1 MNCPTA
7 VADSLDA
14 ANAVV
19 EVVTRHRKLP
29 ILTTWLGEG
38 AALEARRLFA
48 NHRIPTYDTPSK
60 AVRAF
65 MHLVRYKRN
74 QELLM
79 QTPPSVADD
88 FAPDTDKAKDIIRK
102 ALDED
107 REVLTEPE
115 AKDVLAAYGI
125 PVVRTRAVRTPE
137 EAGQAADEFGR
148 PVALKVLSPDISHK
162 SDVGGVRL
170 NLINGEATRE
180 AAERMLATISHIAPD
195 AQLDG
200 FTVQEMAD
208 MPGAHELIV
217 GVSED
222 ALFGPVLLFGAGG
235 TAVEVLKDT
244 AIALPPLNMVLAHEM
259 ITRTRVYKLLQGYR
273 QQPRA
278 DIEGIALT
286 LVKLSQLV
294 SDLSEVVELDINPLF
309 ASERG
314 VLALDAR
321 LKVREPAALG
331 SRRLAIRPYPK
342 RLERPIHVDG
352 KDFTLRPIRPEDE
365 PRIQDMLAKSN
376 PEDIRMRFFAPLR
389 QLTHEAAARL
399 SQIDYD
405 REMALVATEPKLG
418 DGEEVVGVSRIS
430 ADPDNERAEYGV
442 MVRSDLKGIGLG
454 YRLMAEIINYA
465 RSRGIGQ
472 IFGEVLRENTSMLEM
487 CEELGF
493 NREIDPDDHR
503 LIRVTYDLRQ
513 EREKAEAASQ

>member
-1 MNCPTA
+1 
-7 VADSLDA
+7 
-14 ANAVV
+14 
-19 EVVTRHRKLP
+19 
-29 ILTTWLGEG
+29 
-38 AALEARRLFA
+38 
-48 NHRIPTYDTPSK
+48 
-60 AVRAF
+60 
-65 MHLVRYKRN
+65 
-74 QELLM
+74 
-79 QTPPSVADD
+79 
-88 FAPDTDKAKDIIRK
+88 
-102 ALDED
+102 
-107 REVLTEPE
+107 
-115 AKDVLAAYGI
+115 
-125 PVVRTRAVRTPE
+125 
-137 EAGQAADEFGR
+137 
-148 PVALKVLSPDISHK
+148 
-162 SDVGGVRL
+162 
-170 NLINGEATRE
+170 
-180 AAERMLATISHIAPD
+180 
-195 AQLDG
+195 
-200 FTVQEMAD
+200 
-208 MPGAHELIV
+208 
-217 GVSED
+217 
-222 ALFGPVLLFGAGG
+222 
-235 TAVEVLKDT
+235 
-244 AIALPPLNMVLAHEM
+244 MVLAHEM

-352 KDFTLRPIRPEDE
+352 RDFTLRPIRPEDE

-418 DGEEVVGVSRIS
+418 EGEEVLGVSRIS

-454 YRLMAEIINYA
+454 YRLMAEIIAYA

-493 NREIDPDDHR
+493 DREIDPDDHR
-503 LIRVTYDLRQ
+503 LIRVTYDLRE
-513 EREKAEAASQ
+513 EREAAEAASE